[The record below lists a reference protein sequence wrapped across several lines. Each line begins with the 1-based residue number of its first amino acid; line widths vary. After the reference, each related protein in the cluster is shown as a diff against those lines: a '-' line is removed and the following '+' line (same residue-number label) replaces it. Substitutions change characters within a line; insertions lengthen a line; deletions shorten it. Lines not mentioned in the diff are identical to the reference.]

1 MITHHAIRV
10 MAPPRHIPG
19 VVEVTLSYRSKQ
31 FCTGAPGRFV
41 YTTLAE
47 PTIDYGFQRL
57 VKLIPRYPGD
67 PERLPKVSFASV
79 SIEFISILLNRVCDL
94 YGIASASGVVW
105 LSLLSM
111 SECPREVSVAL

>member
-1 MITHHAIRV
+1 

-41 YTTLAE
+41 YTALAE

-67 PERLPKVSFASV
+67 PERLPKVGKASLIAPLDALTINIDIPICGGFPIKKLIN
-79 SIEFISILLNRVCDL
+79 SIFCILVISVI
-94 YGIASASGVVW
+94 
-105 LSLLSM
+105 
-111 SECPREVSVAL
+111 PF